1 MGTAEDGGPRFGAGC
16 VTVPASHG
24 PWGAGRQVVL
34 AGGKVSCHWDE
45 AERQNRSVSLR
56 ALIFT
61 QQSARAVPCPPMLS
75 FPQAPHRYCVLTQAN
90 GIRSTLA
97 EMCKA

>member
-1 MGTAEDGGPRFGAGC
+1 M
-16 VTVPASHG
+16 
-24 PWGAGRQVVL
+24 L

-45 AERQNRSVSLR
+45 AERQNRLVSLR

-61 QQSARAVPCPPMLS
+61 QQSARAVLCPPMLS
-75 FPQAPHRYCVLTQAN
+75 FPWAPHRCCASTQAD
-90 GIRSTLA
+90 GIRNTLA